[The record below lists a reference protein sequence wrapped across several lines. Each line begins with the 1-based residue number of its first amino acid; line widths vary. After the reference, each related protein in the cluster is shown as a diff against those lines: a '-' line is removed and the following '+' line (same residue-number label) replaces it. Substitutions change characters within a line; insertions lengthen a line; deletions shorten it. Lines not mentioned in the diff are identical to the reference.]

1 MGRSSFGLW
10 EQCHQTVGQDLMTV
24 DVGMVDVVFHQG
36 DAKGCSVARVDR
48 NEVILRRTRS
58 GLGGQQPV
66 MNGSRKSR
74 ANSIFSSI

>member
-1 MGRSSFGLW
+1 
-10 EQCHQTVGQDLMTV
+10 
-24 DVGMVDVVFHQG
+24 
-36 DAKGCSVARVDR
+36 
-48 NEVILRRTRS
+48 VILRRTRS